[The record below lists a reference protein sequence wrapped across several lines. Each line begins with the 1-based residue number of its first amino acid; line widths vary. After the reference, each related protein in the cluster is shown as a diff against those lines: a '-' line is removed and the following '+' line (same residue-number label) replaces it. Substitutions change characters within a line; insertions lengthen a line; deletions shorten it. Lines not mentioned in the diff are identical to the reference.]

1 VLTYNSRLAGPCA
14 GYLKNMSKKSENLE
28 MINKSIEGL
37 NDEQKEILKQ
47 YGVIK

>member
-1 VLTYNSRLAGPCA
+1 
-14 GYLKNMSKKSENLE
+14 MSKKSENLE

-37 NDEQKEILKQ
+37 NDEQKETLKQ